1 MDSTERTPRRAYR
14 KPELEQYGRIDR
26 LTRGSG
32 GGMLDFSAV
41 TFQFLGD
48 QGACQ
53 AADGLT
59 CFVSG

>member
-1 MDSTERTPRRAYR
+1 MNAPETVPKRAYA
-14 KPELEQYGRIDR
+14 KPEMVQYGRIDK

-41 TFQFLGD
+41 NFQFLGD
-48 QGACQ
+48 QGNCQ
-53 AADGLT
+53 SADGLT